1 MLGYSE
7 LTRIEKPRTHSLLWL
22 TKFRDVAFKCYRYA
36 MQVTIDIPDTLAAQ
50 LSAAGKNPSRVA
62 LEALAVDG
70 YRTRQLSESE
80 VRAMLG
86 YETRMQVHELLKEHG
101 IYLNFSIEDFQQD
114 IETSDRLFERSTAA

>member
-1 MLGYSE
+1 
-7 LTRIEKPRTHSLLWL
+7 
-22 TKFRDVAFKCYRYA
+22 

-50 LSAAGKNPSRVA
+50 LSAAGMNPSRVA

-101 IYLNFSIEDFQQD
+101 IYLNFSVEDLQQD

>member
-1 MLGYSE
+1 
-7 LTRIEKPRTHSLLWL
+7 
-22 TKFRDVAFKCYRYA
+22 

-50 LSAAGKNPSRVA
+50 LSAAGKNLSQAA

-70 YRTRQLSESE
+70 YRTRQLSEGE
-80 VRAMLG
+80 VRTMLG

-101 IYLNFSIEDFQQD
+101 IYLNFSVEDFQQD